1 MGNLYTGIYG
11 KYLRLKAGL
20 KGDRQYDILNSL
32 QKEQWLS
39 AEELQRL
46 QVERFRKILAH
57 ALEKSAWYREKLKG
71 VIDNPHDIASIGDL
85 SRLPLLTRDD
95 LQDNYKEIVCSGCE
109 GVYEDASGGS
119 TGNPVV
125 FYHDQWYRT
134 FSQAMENLSLSWMG
148 VAKGDRTAVFW
159 GADRDFHEY
168 SFKEKLALK
177 MERLRILNSFNVDEA
192 ALDRFLKELQSF
204 KPHYIFGYA
213 SSLHLAA
220 KYINSTGKYRIRP
233 AAVKSSAEMLY
244 DYQRSDIE
252 KVFGTKVYNFYGSR
266 EVNNLAAECP
276 AHEGL
281 HVSASGRIIEVV
293 DKNGLAL
300 PDGEMGYLA
309 VTDLTNYTFP
319 FIRYLIGDM
328 GIRKTEP
335 CSCGRGYPLL
345 EKITGRSSDILTFG
359 GKFIHGEY
367 FTHLFYGQPGVKQ
380 FQVIQETE
388 KNLLIKIVSS
398 GSYFDPEQ
406 IVTTIQEKLGPKV
419 EIKIDFMDTIA
430 PLKSGK
436 YRFTINKTVL

>member
-159 GADRDFHEY
+159 GADRDFMNIH
-168 SFKEKLALK
+168 SK
-177 MERLRILNSFNVDEA
+177 
-192 ALDRFLKELQSF
+192 
-204 KPHYIFGYA
+204 
-213 SSLHLAA
+213 
-220 KYINSTGKYRIRP
+220 
-233 AAVKSSAEMLY
+233 
-244 DYQRSDIE
+244 
-252 KVFGTKVYNFYGSR
+252 
-266 EVNNLAAECP
+266 
-276 AHEGL
+276 
-281 HVSASGRIIEVV
+281 
-293 DKNGLAL
+293 KNW
-300 PDGEMGYLA
+300 P
-309 VTDLTNYTFP
+309 
-319 FIRYLIGDM
+319 
-328 GIRKTEP
+328 
-335 CSCGRGYPLL
+335 
-345 EKITGRSSDILTFG
+345 
-359 GKFIHGEY
+359 
-367 FTHLFYGQPGVKQ
+367 
-380 FQVIQETE
+380 
-388 KNLLIKIVSS
+388 
-398 GSYFDPEQ
+398 
-406 IVTTIQEKLGPKV
+406 
-419 EIKIDFMDTIA
+419 
-430 PLKSGK
+430 
-436 YRFTINKTVL
+436 